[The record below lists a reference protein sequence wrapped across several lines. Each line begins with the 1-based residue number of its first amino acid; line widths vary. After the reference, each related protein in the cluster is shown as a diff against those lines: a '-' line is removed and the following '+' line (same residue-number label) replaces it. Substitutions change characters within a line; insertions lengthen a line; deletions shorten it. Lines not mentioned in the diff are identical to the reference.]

1 MLVCVP
7 KTQLSKD
14 ICRPVMIYKDN
25 YAAVVSYC
33 SVLHL
38 SST

>member
-14 ICRPVMIYKDN
+14 ICRPVIIYKDD
-25 YAAVVSYC
+25 YAAVVSYG
-33 SVLHL
+33 SALHV
-38 SST
+38 SSK